1 MKVARRIFR
10 ILLLLMVCAT
20 CFQNTALASEEEL
33 RQEIAALKAKLAEV
47 DQLKVKVAELEKQ
60 VGEQKCSI
68 LTQQGTVNEVRQS
81 LIQAVPAEGL
91 IKYAPGKGV
100 ELPCGFKIQADAT
113 FVMQGTPN
121 ANNPGSGNK
130 SQCDASWSADIFI
143 EKAFDD
149 WGLALIHLEP
159 GQADTVEGA
168 LSLYSNVN
176 RDTNDTGANIPITEL
191 WYQQY
196 LFNKQLMITAGK
208 LDPANYLDQNEY
220 AFNETTQFLGRI
232 FRNSPA
238 IEWPN
243 DNTLGASMAIAP
255 EILPYLVMNAS
266 YFNANNTYR
275 DIFDKPFISSE
286 LTFIPAKAFGYDEK
300 MWGGNYRIYWW
311 YNGLDH
317 SKLVTQGESAADDS
331 KEKNTG
337 FGLSFDQMITDVFG
351 VFSRLGW
358 EKHDINI
365 VSTNP
370 NAAPLEGMWALGFQ
384 MTGKYWKR
392 EDDVL
397 AFAIGQ
403 ALPSKKYKDS
413 DAALAA
419 GASGAA
425 EGHFEV
431 YYNCKITKNLAIS
444 PDFQWIWN
452 PHGISEPYQGYDN
465 TIFVYGVRGQLDF

>member
-1 MKVARRIFR
+1 
-10 ILLLLMVCAT
+10 VCAT
-20 CFQNTALASEEEL
+20 CFQSVSLASEEEL
-33 RQEIAALKAKLAEV
+33 RQEIAALKAKLSEV
-47 DQLKVKVAELEKQ
+47 DQLKAKVAELEKQ

-68 LTQQGTVNEVRQS
+68 LAQQGTVNEVRQS

-100 ELPCGFKIQADAT
+100 ELPCGFKMQADAT
-113 FVMQGTPN
+113 FIVQGTPN
-121 ANNPGSGNK
+121 ANNPGNRDK
-130 SQCDASWSADIFI
+130 SRCDASWSADVFI

-149 WGLALIHLEP
+149 WGMALLHMEP
-159 GQADTVEGA
+159 GQADTLEGE
-168 LSLYSNVN
+168 LSLCSNVN
-176 RDTNDTGANIPITEL
+176 RDANDTGADVPITEL
-191 WYQQY
+191 WYQHY
-196 LFNKQLMITAGK
+196 LFNKQLTITAGK
-208 LDPANYLDQNEY
+208 MDPANYLDQNEY
-220 AFNETTQFLGRI
+220 AFNETTQFLSRI

-238 IEWPN
+238 VEWPN
-243 DNTLGASMAIAP
+243 DNTLGASITIAP
-255 EILPYLVMNAS
+255 EFLPYLALNAS
-266 YFNANNTYR
+266 YFNANNSYE
-275 DIFDKPFISSE
+275 DIFNKPFISAE
-286 LTFIPAKAFGYDEK
+286 LTFMPAAAFGYNDK
-300 MWGGNYRIYWW
+300 MWNGNYRVYWW

-317 SKLVTQGESAADDS
+317 SKLITQGGSAADDA

-351 VFSRLGW
+351 IFSRLGW

-370 NAAPLEGMWALGFQ
+370 NAAPLEGMWSLGFQ
-384 MTGKYWKR
+384 ITGKYWKR

-403 ALPSKKYKDS
+403 AFPSKQYKDS

-419 GASGAA
+419 GAGGAA
-425 EGHFEV
+425 EGHFEA

-465 TIFVYGVRGQLDF
+465 TIFVYGVRAQLDF

>member
-1 MKVARRIFR
+1 MLRGVFRAMCIAVAVSFVFSA
-10 ILLLLMVCAT
+10 MPA
-20 CFQNTALASEEEL
+20 FASEEDL
-33 RQEIAALKAKLAEV
+33 MAEIKALKAKLAEV

-60 VGEQKCSI
+60 VSEQKCSI
-68 LTQQGTVNEVRQS
+68 MAQQGTVNEVKQS
-81 LIQAVPAEGL
+81 LIQAVPARDL
-91 IKYAPGKGV
+91 IKYAPGEGV

-113 FVMQGTPN
+113 FIMQGTPN
-121 ANNPGSGNK
+121 ANNPGGGNK

-143 EKAFDD
+143 EKSFDD

-159 GQADTVEGA
+159 GQSNTVEGA

-176 RDTNDTGANIPITEL
+176 RDTNDTESNVPVTEL
-191 WYQQY
+191 WYQHC
-196 LFNKQLMITAGK
+196 FFDKQLIVTAGK

-220 AFNETTQFLGRI
+220 AFNECTQFLGRI

-243 DNTLGASMAIAP
+243 DNTLGASIAIAP
-255 EILPYLVMNAS
+255 EIMPYLVVNAS
-266 YFNANNTYR
+266 YFNANNTYH

-286 LTFIPAKAFGYDEK
+286 LTFNPAKAFGYNEE

-317 SKLVTQGESAADDS
+317 SKLAAQGETASS
-331 KEKNTG
+331 STKETNTG
-337 FGLSFDQMITDVFG
+337 FGLSFDQKITDVFG

-358 EKHDINI
+358 EKHDIDI

-370 NAAPLEGMWALGFQ
+370 NAAPLEGMWSLGFQ

-392 EDDVL
+392 EDDIL

-413 DAALAA
+413 EAALTA
-419 GASGAA
+419 GAGGAA
-425 EGHFEV
+425 EGHFEA
-431 YYNCKITKNLAIS
+431 YYNCKVTKNLAIS

-452 PHGISEPYQGYDN
+452 PHGVNHGYLGDAD
-465 TIFVYGVRGQLDF
+465 TIFVYGMRAQLDF